1 MIRTFNRQPL
11 SVNTPDKKDIKQ
23 YFFNHYNWKGIINN
37 KNFLGVDQESFE
49 ECNNVY
55 VSTDGLLHSRPS
67 LKKEQI
73 VVYSQTT
80 PTSQLTQHLSNIVDI
95 WQFEDITVYRSEDD
109 YLTFVQDNK
118 GIQTLLTFNIII
130 TKHSTCKYKY
140 FSICHYKFNT
150 SYVII
155 DIKS

>member
-1 MIRTFNRQPL
+1 MARTFNRQPL
-11 SVNTPDKKDIKQ
+11 SVNTPDKKDIKP

-73 VVYSQTT
+73 VVNLDNTEQE
-80 PTSQLTQHLSNIVDI
+80 LANIVDI
-95 WQFEDITVYRSEDD
+95 WQFGDVTVYESKLNSNY
-109 YLTFVQDNK
+109 YLTFNQDNTW
-118 GIQTLLTFNIII
+118 IQEPLG
-130 TKHSTCKYKY
+130 
-140 FSICHYKFNT
+140 T
-150 SYVII
+150 SR
-155 DIKS
+155 